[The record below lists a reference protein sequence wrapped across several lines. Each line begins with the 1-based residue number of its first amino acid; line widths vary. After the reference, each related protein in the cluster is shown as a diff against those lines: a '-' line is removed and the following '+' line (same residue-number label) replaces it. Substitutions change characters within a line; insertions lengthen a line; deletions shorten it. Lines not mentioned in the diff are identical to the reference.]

1 MRHGSERSRGFGTF
15 AFTFAFAFA
24 GCVGAEEGG
33 IPDRYRLVTGRALVV
48 GETAGTQRHAMQLV
62 AVFAA
67 DQCDGDSIRV
77 GDATPDGSV
86 AACAIFGEPF
96 DPGEQGGGVP
106 AEPFRLLL
114 PCNVTV
120 NLVVQLV
127 ASSEARTPGDL
138 LAILAWPDGA
148 GVSTLHPR
156 ENGSDLAEAC
166 RDTELRATNLIDLGD
181 VTIPAEPPDDGPA
194 TVIAGGAEG
203 GVNPLGTV
211 DTDGDTDANLADP
224 DDDDDDLLDE
234 ADDDDDGDGAVDAAQ
249 VFDLAWWPT

>member
-1 MRHGSERSRGFGTF
+1 MRHANRVAAAIVMTMAACTGSD
-15 AFTFAFAFA
+15 
-24 GCVGAEEGG
+24 EGG
-33 IPDRYRLVTGRALVV
+33 IPDRYRLVTGRTLAA
-48 GETAGTQRHAMQLV
+48 GETTGTQRHAMQAV

-67 DQCDGDSIRV
+67 ETCDGESIRV

-96 DPGEQGGGVP
+96 DPGEQGGGIS
-106 AEPFRLLL
+106 AEPFRLLV

-120 NLVVQLV
+120 NVVLQLV

-138 LAILAWPDGA
+138 VAVLAWPHGDD
-148 GVSTLHPR
+148 VTTLLPR
-156 ENGSDLAEAC
+156 EVGSDLAEAC

-181 VTIPAEPPDDGPA
+181 LTVPAEPPADGPA
-194 TVIAGGAEG
+194 IVLVGGAEG

-249 VFDLAWWPT
+249 LFDLAWWPV